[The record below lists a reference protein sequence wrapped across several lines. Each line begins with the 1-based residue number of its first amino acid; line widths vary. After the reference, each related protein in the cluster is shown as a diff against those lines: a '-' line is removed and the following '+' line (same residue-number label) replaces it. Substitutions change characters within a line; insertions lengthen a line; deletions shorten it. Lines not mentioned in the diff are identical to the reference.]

1 MSIIVGELFL
11 SACITRLHCTLSKE
25 TPERKHFPQP
35 WPQDPLLNLTFIL
48 LPAHFFNF
56 GFHAWFFLSLL
67 AVGPNW
73 PVYGGT
79 GRQNPTRCPTC
90 TPRHKNLHIGAVCQ
104 RSCFTKM
111 EGRGGGMTKTTAC
124 VGEHCLQLR
133 LEIFSEKKDL
143 IHNGRGCEKRGH
155 ILKEVPLCVES

>member
-1 MSIIVGELFL
+1 MHHTPSLYPIKRNPWEETFSTAMAPGPPTKPDIYSFTRPFL
-11 SACITRLHCTLSKE
+11 QFWFSCLI
-25 TPERKHFPQP
+25 
-35 WPQDPLLNLTFIL
+35 
-48 LPAHFFNF
+48 
-56 GFHAWFFLSLL
+56 FFLSLL